1 MAVVLSFAGTWAL
14 VALCLVCATAAEVKT
29 ALRPRSVHNQTL
41 ADASAADGQ
50 RHHNFRGLH
59 LRVSNGVGVPSK
71 TSRNA
76 LGPTSPDEVGAA
88 TPTVQTPPAAPM
100 ALLAHRLRKQRV
112 RADAEAA
119 NETANSDSGNPDA
132 VVVLGQIGDEVR
144 QNAANVGQLRSAL
157 KAEVALLRESVS
169 LKRAARTRASRK
181 AAERQVRQT
190 ELLVKEMGKMLE
202 ESRKAA
208 TDVARSALKQAEAAR
223 DVAQNLAGEASS
235 DLQELT
241 KQEAAATTPAATTAL
256 MSPAEVGTHLPAAPQ
271 ATKAA
276 EMAWDEEEVEDED

>member
-1 MAVVLSFAGTWAL
+1 MAVVRTFAGTSAL

-100 ALLAHRLRKQRV
+100 ALV
-112 RADAEAA
+112 EAA
-119 NETANSDSGNPDA
+119 SETAKGDSGNADA

-256 MSPAEVGTHLPAAPQ
+256 MTPAEAGTHLPAAPQ

-276 EMAWDEEEVEDED
+276 EMAGDAEEVENED